1 MKKILLF
8 LALSFGMALQ
18 GVAQEKF
25 RVTMKDGTCRDFPVS
40 KVMNVTFVDRPAPY
54 DITGEWFLPMNEG
67 RYQVWNLYDNGNL
80 IFTNRNSS
88 NYSSN
93 TYEGT
98 YTFEDGVLNFL
109 YMSVKQSFLVVEP
122 SETQMTVYQGDVSV
136 EAYRTQGEYEV
147 KVGEVINIAEEVLS
161 VAGEH
166 VSLQDG
172 KATGVSVGSDYILVK
187 DAATEKKLA
196 YKVKVLP
203 NTDNLIDFTQY
214 FKWTTEQLKEELGT
228 PNQYK
233 EDTTADTEQL
243 TYYSFPFATYVV
255 FTVNNAKGGVEKVQ
269 VKFKTAEEMQPYADY
284 CAQNYYLARDTET
297 SKTYYDNESVIKA
310 TLTVL
315 VMPSLN
321 TITWTDRSK

>member
-54 DITGEWFLPMNEG
+54 DITGEWFLPMKEG
-67 RYQVWNLYDNGNL
+67 RYQVWNLSNNGNL

-122 SETQMTVYQGDVSV
+122 SETQMTVYQGDVSA

-147 KVGEVINIAEEVLS
+147 KSGEPIDIAGEVLAVDGEY
-161 VAGEH
+161 VA
-166 VSLQDG
+166 LQEG
-172 KATGVSVGSDYILVK
+172 KATGVSAGSGYILVK

-203 NTDNLIDFTQY
+203 NTGNLIDFTQY
-214 FKWTTEQLKEELGT
+214 FKWTVEQLIEKLGDPDRST
-228 PNQYK
+228 PD
-233 EDTTADTEQL
+233 ESAGTTQL

-255 FTVNNAKGGVEKVQ
+255 FTVNHAKGGVEKVQ
-269 VKFKTAEEMQPYADY
+269 VSFKTAEEMQPYVDY
-284 CAQNYYLARDTET
+284 CANNYHLYRDTET
-297 SKTYYDNESVIKA
+297 SKTYYDNESITKA
-310 TLTVL
+310 TLSV
-315 VMPSLN
+315 VIYPSMN
-321 TITWTDRSK
+321 FIIWTDRSK